1 MGLHGFYRAMDFYEL
16 IRNRESIRD
25 YEPAKPVDE
34 ATLNRILEAGRLAPS
49 AANRQPWR
57 FLVISSQEM
66 LEKVRP
72 CYSRSW
78 FQDAPHI
85 LVVVGDVN
93 ESWVRESDGYN
104 SIETDLTIAIDHM
117 ILAAEYE
124 GVATCWIAAYD
135 PVILRKALSLKDNER
150 IFSITPL
157 GYPKKGFVKKH
168 SKQRKSL
175 NEIVRIL

>member
-1 MGLHGFYRAMDFYEL
+1 MDFYEL

-25 YEPAKPVDE
+25 YDPAKPVHD
-34 ATLNRILEAGRLAPS
+34 TVLDRILEAGRLAPS

-57 FLVISSQEM
+57 FLLISSQTM

-72 CYSRSW
+72 CYSKDW
-78 FQDAPHI
+78 FHDAPHI
-85 LVVVGDVN
+85 LVVVGDEN
-93 ESWVRESDGYN
+93 ESWIRKSDGYN
-104 SIETDLTIAIDHM
+104 SIETDLTIAMDHM

-124 GVATCWIAAYD
+124 GVATCWIEAYD

-157 GYPKKGFVKKH
+157 GYPREGFAKKH
-168 SKQRKSL
+168 DKKRKLL
-175 NEIVRIL
+175 NEIVRRL